1 MEFGCNLIDVKIKIP
16 ITIFV
21 KSINELQ
28 DILNL
33 KIDWLSE
40 RVIL

>member
-1 MEFGCNLIDVKIKIP
+1 MESGCNPIDVKIKIP
-16 ITIFV
+16 IAIFV